1 MLCDRCRIIRK
12 SAFVNGK
19 SDTFK
24 YMRIC
29 RYYFSALNN
38 YYIIGHKH
46 SRRDKLKR
54 TVADNSVFHF
64 SRQCA
69 VSYGVIAPAT
79 DNAQRYYL
87 RDCHSKTHNTRYIL

>member
-38 YYIIGHKH
+38 YYIIRNK
-46 SRRDKLKR
+46 SRRRISFAYSSFSPIGAPPR
-54 TVADNSVFHF
+54 TWKC
-64 SRQCA
+64 R
-69 VSYGVIAPAT
+69 
-79 DNAQRYYL
+79 
-87 RDCHSKTHNTRYIL
+87 